1 MSEREDELNECQGY
15 GVVQDSPC
23 SNLGIIKS
31 LRAQLAEAR
40 DAALEEAAAVCD
52 GLVSHADTLAKGE
65 VSIILG
71 VCGDRIRAMKN
82 QKP

>member
-1 MSEREDELNECQGY
+1 MTFTRNIPGY
-15 GVVQDSPC
+15 LEETW
-23 SNLGIIKS
+23 NAMEAEILR